1 MKKVLVVAPHPD
13 DETLGCGGTLLR
25 HINDGDE
32 VSWLIVSKITQAQG
46 FSGDRVA
53 SRTSEINQVS
63 AEYNFKSVHHAGFDS
78 MALDTY
84 SKKDM
89 VGTLAGLIN
98 EVKPEVIYLP
108 YRLDA
113 HSDHEV
119 VFDAVASC
127 TKWFRY
133 AFVKVVR
140 AYETL
145 SETEFGLR
153 PEDTGFRP
161 NLFINI
167 SEFIDKKIEIMGLY
181 AGEMGE
187 HPFPRSEK
195 TLRALAT
202 LRGSA
207 SGCEAAEAFMTLKEI
222 L

>member
-32 VSWLIVSKITQAQG
+32 VSWLIVTKITQAQG
-46 FSGDRVA
+46 FSSDRVT
-53 SRTSEINQVS
+53 SRASEINQVS
-63 AEYNFKSVHHAGFDS
+63 GMYNFKSVHHAGFDS
-78 MALDTY
+78 MSLDTY
-84 SKKDM
+84 SKKEI
-89 VGTLAGLIN
+89 VETLSGLIN
-98 EVKPEVIYLP
+98 DVKPEIIYLP

-133 AFVKVVR
+133 PFVKVVR

-153 PEDTGFRP
+153 PEDSGFRP

-167 SEFIDKKIEIMGLY
+167 SEFIDKKIVIMGLY
-181 AGEMGE
+181 AGEMGT

-195 TLRALAT
+195 TIRALAT